1 MAIVAAQN
9 SIQNRKSPCNLCRI
23 VFVYVVLDA
32 DSESF
37 DFLNCICWRNVS

>member
-9 SIQNRKSPCNLCRI
+9 SIQNKKSSCNLCRI
-23 VFVYVVLDA
+23 VFVYVVSDA

-37 DFLNCICWRNVS
+37 DFLICICCRNVS